1 MKKAI
6 PITIFALLVM
16 PGVAWAYIGPGAGF
30 AFLSSFIFI
39 IGAALL
45 AFLLI
50 FTLPV
55 RLLFKALRSKKRQ
68 ASSAIDRLIIVGL
81 DGLDPELATQ
91 FMAKGKLPNLAELR
105 ETGHFSPLKTTN
117 PPISPVAWS
126 SFMTGTNPGKHNI
139 FDFLR
144 RDPGTYLPGLSSAE
158 IGTSGR
164 FLRLGKIKIPLGKP
178 RLKILR
184 KSVPFWKILGEH
196 GIFSTVLKVPI
207 TFPPE
212 KFKGLLLSG
221 LCTPDL
227 KGSQGTF
234 AFYTT
239 RSPDGRRLTSGYHLP
254 LEGSG
259 PVFETRISGPP
270 DPFREGAELILPLR
284 IEVDREKKTAELR
297 IKRDRYL
304 ISEGILSPWVS
315 LTFKAGLKT
324 KIRGIAQFYLKSTS
338 PEFELY
344 LSPIQIDPEKPA
356 LPISHPLI
364 YSVYLSKLF
373 DSFATLGLPQDT
385 WALNEKVLTDSGF
398 LQQTY
403 RVHDKLEKI
412 FFHSLTRLKG
422 GLLCCVFDTTDVIQ
436 HEFWRYLEKDHPA
449 LKESETPKPE
459 VIENLYRRMD
469 EFIGRVRKELK
480 PRDLLIICSDHGF
493 KLFRRGVNV
502 NAWLHQNGYLH
513 LKEGKAT
520 SGEWFKDVDWSKTRA
535 YAFGLSGLYLNR
547 RGREKEGI
555 VEPEAVA
562 GLKEELIRKLSALR
576 DEENGK
582 KEAITTLYDTDRIYT
597 GPYKENAPDLILG
610 FPPGYRHSW
619 ESVSGEVNQD
629 VFIDNEKA
637 WSADHCIDHRFV
649 PGVFFSDRKVKG
661 DDFSIQ
667 DLAPTAL
674 DLFGI
679 KPPSYMDGKV
689 IKFEMTPLN
698 RLRHL
703 TGQAKSELVSSC
715 KS

>member
-1 MKKAI
+1 MKKFSVFI
-6 PITIFALLVM
+6 VFILLFFPGFAW
-16 PGVAWAYIGPGAGF
+16 GYIGPGAGF
-30 AFLSSFIFI
+30 AFLSSLIFI
-39 IGAALL
+39 IGAVLFAS
-45 AFLLI
+45 LLI

-55 RLLFKALRSKKRQ
+55 RLLWKALRSKKRQ
-68 ASSAIDRLIIVGL
+68 TAARVERLIILGL
-81 DGLDPELATQ
+81 DGLDPELATA
-91 FMAKGKLPNLAELR
+91 FMAEGKLPNLSRMR
-105 ETGHFSPLKTTN
+105 ESGHFSPLKTTN

-144 RDPGTYLPGLSSAE
+144 RDPQTYLPSLSSAE
-158 IGTSGR
+158 IGTSGK
-164 FLRLGKIKIPLGKP
+164 FIRLGKIKIPFGKP
-178 RLKILR
+178 RLKLLR

-196 GIFSTVLKVPI
+196 GVFSTVLKVPI

-239 RSPDGRRLTSGYHLP
+239 RPQSERLTSGYQVP
-254 LEGSG
+254 LKGSG
-259 PVFETRISGPP
+259 PVYETEISGPP
-270 DPFREGAELILPLR
+270 DPFREGRELTLPLR
-284 IEVDREKKTAELR
+284 IEVNREKKTAELR
-297 IKRDRYL
+297 IKGERHL
-304 ISEGILSPWVS
+304 ISEGILSPWIS

-324 KIRGIAQFYLKSTS
+324 KIRGIAQFYLKSAD
-338 PEFELY
+338 PEVELY

-385 WALNEKVLTDSGF
+385 WALNEKVLTDNGF

-412 FFHSLTRLKG
+412 FFHSLKRLKG

-436 HEFWRYLEKDHPA
+436 HEFWRYLEEDHPA
-449 LKESETPKPE
+449 LRDSELPKPD

-469 EFIGRVRKELK
+469 EMVGRIREELK
-480 PRDLLIICSDHGF
+480 PRDLLLIVSDHGF

-502 NAWLHQNGYLH
+502 NTWLHQNGYLH
-513 LKEGKAT
+513 LKEGRTT
-520 SGEWFKDVDWSKTRA
+520 SGEWFEDVDWSKTRA

-562 GLKEELIRKLSALR
+562 GLKEELIRKLSSLK
-576 DEENGK
+576 DEENGG
-582 KEAITTLYDTDRIYT
+582 KEAITTLYDTDLVYS

-619 ESVSGEVNQD
+619 ESVSGEVTKE
-629 VFIDNEKA
+629 VLFDNEKA

-649 PGVFFSDRKVKG
+649 PGVFFADRRVKG

-679 KPPSYMDGKV
+679 KPPSHMDGKI
-689 IKFEMTPLN
+689 IKFI
-698 RLRHL
+698 
-703 TGQAKSELVSSC
+703 Q
-715 KS
+715 